1 MQMLELLKD
10 MLNNFPLIC
19 AGSAWIAAQIL
30 KIFTGVFKLRK
41 FSVTEM
47 LFGTGGMPSSHTA
60 AVAALTTAM
69 ALRYGLDSG
78 YFAIGF
84 LLCII
89 IMRDATGVRLEA
101 GKQAKVL
108 NRIMKDLF
116 AAERPDEINENLKEL
131 VGHTPLQ
138 VFVGAVV
145 GVAVPF
151 LMLLIPQYYQICFP
165 A

>member
-1 MQMLELLKD
+1 MNFLKELAG
-10 MLNNFPLIC
+10 NFALC
-19 AGSAWIAAQIL
+19 AAGAGWIAAQIL

-60 AVAALTTAM
+60 AVVALAVGM
-69 ALRYGLDSG
+69 ALQYGMGSG
-78 YFAIGF
+78 YFAIAF

-89 IMRDATGVRLEA
+89 VMRDATGVRRET

-108 NRIMKDLF
+108 NHILRDLF
-116 AAERPDEINENLKEL
+116 SPAHHDEVNENLKEL

-138 VFVGAVV
+138 VFVGMLV
-145 GVAVPF
+145 GLAVPF
-151 LMLLIPQYYQICFP
+151 LLTLIPAYAIYWP
-165 A
+165 L